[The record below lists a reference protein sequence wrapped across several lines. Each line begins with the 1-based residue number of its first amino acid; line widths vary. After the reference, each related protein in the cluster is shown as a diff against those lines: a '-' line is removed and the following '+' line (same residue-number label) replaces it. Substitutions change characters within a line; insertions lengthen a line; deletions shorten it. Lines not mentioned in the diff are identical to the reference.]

1 MESRDSSR
9 VALKIVFGLSLV
21 LVLMD
26 SYEIYF
32 SYSHLVQYS
41 KTFDPEIF
49 NSCIKYHVFGQIF
62 FTFFATFAGLSACL
76 MALGLLVNYEFFATK
91 GIETFI
97 YLNYL
102 VFGPYLLSSCF
113 LAYCYW
119 DKVIYNCDSK
129 DYSKKYLNFSSLMAL
144 LICFVLSVII
154 TFGYTI
160 ISSFQVLLQSVR
172 FRPEG
177 NRVIG
182 RLFWDYIIHREV
194 NESNPIN
201 NINVNNNNINHNN
214 NQNQINN
221 NNIPINNNTNS
232 LTNNNQNNNN
242 RIGVEDNNLEERL
255 I

>member
-32 SYSHLVQYS
+32 SYSHLIQYS
-41 KTFDPEIF
+41 KTFDPEVF

-119 DKVIYNCDSK
+119 DKVIYNCDNK

-182 RLFWDYIIHREV
+182 RLFWDYIIHREI
-194 NESNPIN
+194 NESNSNDNIN
-201 NINVNNNNINHNN
+201 NNSINIQNNPNPNTINNRNINRNTNNNINNNNDHNN
-214 NQNQINN
+214 GLN
-221 NNIPINNNTNS
+221 
-232 LTNNNQNNNN
+232 
-242 RIGVEDNNLEERL
+242 DNNLEERL